1 MFYSQRAA
9 ITQKIELKNQNY
21 ESTQLTRKKYDPSG
35 LQNF

>member
-9 ITQKIELKNQNY
+9 ITQKELKNQNY